1 MAEKKEMEQFNEED
15 FLTRSEEIEYN
26 LKEIKKATQKLN
38 EQKQEFAKKVKEYN
52 EERKKMVELLKNL
65 PKNEDDDD
73 YDPDQMTL
81 FDEDDNELFDT
92 DFDDCIYDAEF
103 IKDLKVALF
112 ELNQTICNSD
122 SKAKIKAAVHKVNKI
137 VYEYENTPDIDEEF

>member
-1 MAEKKEMEQFNEED
+1 MAEKKEVEQFNEED

-122 SKAKIKAAVHKVNKI
+122 SKAKIKAAVNKVNKI